1 MKVYNIPL
9 RLPGINEYQNACRRH
24 PLNGAQM
31 KKNAMQ
37 AICTY
42 LNPAKCENFPVQL
55 EIFYTEPNKR
65 RDIDNVTGFGN
76 KAILDALQN
85 AGIIPDDGPRFVNGI
100 TTTVRYESGEESILV
115 HIKEPGDSDWKNMGD
130 IDKTFAEAEKLAQE
144 YGLYKK
150 AEETPVK
157 RKTRSKPKNN
167 DKIKPTGALTFN
179 F

>member
-1 MKVYNIPL
+1 MQIYQIPL

-31 KKNAMQ
+31 KKNAMRS
-37 AICTY
+37 ICTY
-42 LNPAKCENFPVQL
+42 LNQYKCEKFPIQL
-55 EIFYTEPNKR
+55 EIVYTEPNKR

-76 KAILDALQN
+76 KVILDALQH
-85 AGIIPDDGPRFVNGI
+85 AGIIPDDSPRFVNKI
-100 TTTVRYESGEESILV
+100 TTHVA
-115 HIKEPGDSDWKNMGD
+115 HEPGVENIVIWLKEQGDFGWEDMSD
-130 IDKTFAEAEKLAQE
+130 IDKTFAEAEKIAEE

-150 AEETPVK
+150 AEEIPTK

>member
-1 MKVYNIPL
+1 MKIYEIPL
-9 RLPGINEYQNACRRH
+9 RLPGLNEYQNACRRH

-31 KKNAMQ
+31 KKNAMR

-42 LNPAKCENFPVQL
+42 LSPEKCDKFPVQL

-76 KAILDALQN
+76 KAILDALQH

-100 TTTVRYESGEESILV
+100 TTTVRYEQGTESILI
-115 HIKEPGDSDWKNMGD
+115 HIKEPCDADWKDMSD
-130 IDKTFAEAEKLAQE
+130 INKTFAEAEKIAEE
-144 YGLYKK
+144 YGLCKK
-150 AEETPVK
+150 EEEAPIK
-157 RKTRSKPKNN
+157 RKTRSKSKNN
-167 DKIKPTGALTFN
+167 DRIKPTKALTFN

>member
-1 MKVYNIPL
+1 MQIYQVPL

-37 AICTY
+37 SICTY
-42 LNPAKCENFPVQL
+42 LNQYKCEKFPIQL
-55 EIFYTEPNKR
+55 EIVYTEPNKR

-76 KAILDALQN
+76 KVILDALQH
-85 AGIIPDDGPRFVNGI
+85 AGIIPDDSPRFVNKI
-100 TTTVRYESGEESILV
+100 TTHVV
-115 HIKEPGDSDWKNMGD
+115 HEPGVEHIVIWLKEQGDFGWEDIGD

-144 YGLYKK
+144 YDLYKK
-150 AEETPVK
+150 AEGTPIK

-167 DKIKPTGALTFN
+167 DKTRQNKALTFN